1 MTVPRI
7 LAGACVTS
15 YLLAMCLPS
24 LTYQNAQVRGW
35 ELAYICAM
43 LSFAQ
48 SMDLGDRAPFIFG
61 TVSNL
66 LFLGGITFFLG
77 RTFWRWSWPHDAMAS
92 IRMSHDC
99 ANGIDALTPE
109 VVAIC
114 LISVTCLIFSVFSAS
129 FASLWQSPLHVGFFL
144 WILSPILLLLGSL
157 NKWWQQGSVRVPD
170 DSG

>member
-1 MTVPRI
+1 
-7 LAGACVTS
+7 
-15 YLLAMCLPS
+15 MCLPS

-77 RTFWRWSWPHDAMAS
+77 RTFWRWSWPHD
-92 IRMSHDC
+92 
-99 ANGIDALTPE
+99 
-109 VVAIC
+109 VAIC